1 MWFGVVVVGIVA
13 EVGPDL
19 LAHPVV
25 LGENTF

>member
-19 LAHPVV
+19 AHPVV